1 MIDLPET
8 ANITLEVHPARE
20 ATKNVSLV
28 VGGSSTY
35 DLRGASKPFIIMWKG
50 VTIFGQDICFLDVD

>member
-35 DLRGASKPFIIMWKG
+35 EALASLLSSCGKVSQFSARTF
-50 VTIFGQDICFLDVD
+50 VS